1 MFCWDGLQAFSLT
14 QCPGGWPETNSAQET
29 TTIQQE
35 RNLQRG
41 KHLDSVSP
49 GILVFR
55 VDFADGGDAFCKSAS
70 SQASKEEV
78 RGQVNSKVREDVL
91 WLEEMAWG
99 VHRVDSGC

>member
-1 MFCWDGLQAFSLT
+1 M
-14 QCPGGWPETNSAQET
+14 
-29 TTIQQE
+29 
-35 RNLQRG
+35 
-41 KHLDSVSP
+41 
-49 GILVFR
+49 FR

-78 RGQVNSKVREDVL
+78 RGQANSKVREDVL